1 VICMLTSF
9 WYIYLKYVFNSI
21 NHYSIGGNMFDA
33 TEDITTYELCSG
45 IPHLSFMDKGYF
57 IDCK

>member
-1 VICMLTSF
+1 MLTSF